1 MNKKFLF
8 LGAALG
14 VLCLAVSASAQT
26 VASNNTA
33 ASGNMTVAMNN
44 APVEQVVV
52 YGQGQTRQV
61 QTVPQEDII
70 AAAPGTSPLKVIAK
84 LPGVNFQSADP
95 FGAYEWSARISIRGF
110 NQNQLGFT
118 LDGVPLGDMSYGND
132 NGLHISRAISS
143 ENIGSVE
150 LAQGTGA
157 LGTASTSNLGG
168 TLEFRSS
175 APLDD
180 FGVQVAST
188 YGSNDTYHEFVRLDT
203 GTLPTGATAYLSY
216 GLQHSH
222 KWKGEGTQKQYQIN
236 GKIVQPIGPVT
247 LTGFLNYSDRA
258 ENDYQDMSMAMIKRL
273 GYRWD
278 NISNNW
284 PLMVQVAEVYQ
295 NQAALAGGGA
305 EPYPGAGTTFPAPF
319 QTVDDA
325 YANASG
331 LRKDTLGGV
340 TADWSITPDLTFKAT
355 GYYHHNNGQGIWF
368 SPYVPTPGGGPI
380 ALRTTEYQIK
390 REGTIASLTWAL
402 GSHTIEG
409 GLWYEN
415 NDFNQARRYYGLGL
429 AAPGRNSLDFQAN
442 PFYTQW
448 AFVFNTETLVFH
460 LQDDWQITDALK
472 LNFGFKTQDVTNKAN
487 AVTGTAFNGTINSND
502 NFLPQVGVNY
512 KISDI
517 SEAFADFAE
526 NREAFVSA
534 ATSGPFSTSQAGF
547 NAIKGKLKPESSKT
561 YEAGYRFHNDTVQGV
576 IAAYYV
582 EFQNRLLATSAGAAI
597 VGNPSVLSNVGGVT
611 TKGIEAAGTWRFAP
625 DFWLFGSYAYN
636 DSTYDQN
643 VLDGSGSIVMYTAH
657 KTVVDA
663 PKHILNAELGY
674 DNGSLF
680 GRVNVSYMS
689 KRYYSYQ
696 NDASV
701 PSRFLTDLSL
711 GYRFTGNDLLN
722 GLEIQGNI
730 YNLFDKQYV
739 STVGSTGF
747 VASGDAQ
754 TLLPGSPRTFFVTL
768 RKQF

>member
-1 MNKKFLF
+1 
-8 LGAALG
+8 
-14 VLCLAVSASAQT
+14 
-26 VASNNTA
+26 
-33 ASGNMTVAMNN
+33 
-44 APVEQVVV
+44 
-52 YGQGQTRQV
+52 
-61 QTVPQEDII
+61 
-70 AAAPGTSPLKVIAK
+70 
-84 LPGVNFQSADP
+84 DP
-95 FGAYEWSARISIRGF
+95 FGAYEWSTRISIRGF

-118 LDGVPLGDMSYGND
+118 LDDVPMGDMSYGND

-157 LGTASTSNLGG
+157 LGTASSSNLGG
-168 TLEFRSS
+168 TLEFHSS
-175 APLDD
+175 APLDQ

-188 YGSNDTYHEFVRLDT
+188 YGSNNTYHEFLRVDS

-216 GLQHSH
+216 SLQHAD
-222 KWKGEGTQKQYQIN
+222 KWKGDGTQKQYQIN

-258 ENDYQDMSMAMIKRL
+258 ENDYQDMSMAMINRL

-284 PLMVQVAEVYQ
+284 PLMVNVAEVYQ
-295 NQAALAGGGA
+295 NQVNAAAVAGGQPP
-305 EPYPGAGTTFPAPF
+305 PYPTYPGVGTTFPAPF

-325 YANASG
+325 YANAAG
-331 LRKDTLGGV
+331 LRKDTLGGM
-340 TADWSITPDLTFKAT
+340 TADWSITPGLTFKAT
-355 GYYHHNNGQGIWF
+355 GYYHHNNGQGIWY

-380 ALRTTEYQIK
+380 SLRTTEYQIK
-390 REGTIASLTWAL
+390 REGVVSSLTWTI
-402 GSHTIEG
+402 GDHTVEG

-429 AAPGRNSLDFQAN
+429 ASPGRNSLEFQAN
-442 PFYTQW
+442 PFFTQW
-448 AFVFNTETLVFH
+448 AFVFNTETVVLH
-460 LQDDWQITDALK
+460 LSDTWQVTDALK
-472 LNFGFKTQDVTNKAN
+472 LNFGFKTQDVQNKAT
-487 AVTGTAFNGTINSND
+487 AITGTAFSGSISSKD
-502 NFLPQVGVNY
+502 DFLPQVSANY
-512 KISDI
+512 RFNDN

-526 NREAFVSA
+526 NKEAFVSA

-561 YEAGYRFHNDTVQGV
+561 YEAGYRFHNDTLKGV

-582 EFQNRLLATSAGAAI
+582 EFQNRLLATQAGAAI

-611 TKGIEAAGTWRFAP
+611 TKGIEAAATWRFAP

-643 VLDGSGSIVMYTAH
+643 VVNGSGTVIMLTAH
-657 KTVVDA
+657 KTVVDS
-663 PKHILNAELGY
+663 PKHILNGELGY
-674 DNGSLF
+674 DDGSVF
-680 GRVNVSYMS
+680 GHVNVSYMS

-701 PSRFLTDLSL
+701 PSRTLADLSV
-711 GYRFTGNDLLN
+711 GYRFTGNEWLE
-722 GLEIQGNI
+722 GLEIQGNV
-730 YNLFDKQYV
+730 YNLFDTKYV
-739 STVGSTGF
+739 STVGSAGF
-747 VASGDAQ
+747 GASGDAQ